1 MTFLK
6 SGSINENNIFDETVV
21 NVAADEFIKYFSQ
34 LNSIEDY
41 LRYVKRESVSEV
53 NTIFSLE
60 DEFFN
65 EDMNPNDME
74 FEILQVGTGGIG
86 QDHYKSLL
94 WAVSSLNNE
103 QNIPGRELK
112 WIVIEKNT
120 KKIVGFIRFGSPII
134 NSKPRNNW
142 IGKNPDLKIFNQ
154 HAAMG
159 FVIVPSQPFGY
170 NYLGGKLLALICTS
184 HFARKRLND
193 VFEKNIC
200 LFETTSLYGSST
212 SSSMYDGLEPFI
224 RFTGLTE
231 SKFIPLLHDKQFNK
245 LHKDFINANN
255 GNPLTENTAS
265 SKKLKRQNRMIS
277 IIRNSLS
284 DEKKLK
290 KFNDAINKAFSI
302 TEQKRFYMSD
312 YGFSNV
318 KEILRGEQTDLIE
331 GPNYH
336 KHDLGY
342 IISWWK
348 KKSTKRY
355 NKLKSE
361 GRFRNKVEL
370 WTETSDIQIIR

>member
-1 MTFLK
+1 MSFIK
-6 SGSINENNIFDETVV
+6 SNNEIGNNIFDEK
-21 NVAADEFIKYFSQ
+21 VANASADVFIKYFSQ

-41 LRYVKRESVSEV
+41 LRYVKRESVSEL
-53 NTIFSLE
+53 NSIFSLE

-65 EDMNPNDME
+65 EDMDPLDME
-74 FEILQVGTGGIG
+74 FEIINVGHGGIS
-86 QDHYKSLL
+86 QEHYKSLL

-112 WIVIEKNT
+112 WLIVEKNT

-134 NSKPRNNW
+134 NSKPRNLW
-142 IGKNPDLKIFNQ
+142 VGQNPDLKIFNQ

-184 HFARKRLND
+184 HFARKKIND
-193 VFEKNIC
+193 AFKKNIC
-200 LFETTSLYGSST
+200 LFETTSLYGSTT
-212 SSSMYDGLEPFI
+212 SCSMYDGLKPFV
-224 RFTGLTE
+224 RFIGLTE

-245 LHKDFINANN
+245 LHRDFTNANN
-255 GNPLTENTAS
+255 GNPLTDNSAS

-277 IIRNSLS
+277 IIRNSLT
-284 DEKKLK
+284 DKEKLE
-290 KFNDAINKAFSI
+290 KFNNAIDKAFSI
-302 TEQKRFYMSD
+302 TEQKRFYISD

-318 KEILRGEQTDLIE
+318 KEVLKGEETELKPGQ
-331 GPNYH
+331 NYH
-336 KHDLGY
+336 KHELDY

-348 KKSTKRY
+348 KKASKRY

-361 GRFRNKVEL
+361 GRFRTKVEL

>member
-1 MTFLK
+1 MEFIK
-6 SGSINENNIFDETVV
+6 SDNANNKNIFDETIV
-21 NVAADEFIKYFSQ
+21 NIAADEFIKYFSQ

-53 NTIFSLE
+53 NSIFSLE

-65 EDMNPNDME
+65 EDIDPYEME
-74 FEILQVGTGGIG
+74 FKILQVGNGGIG
-86 QDHYKSLL
+86 QEHYKNLL

-112 WIVIEKNT
+112 WIVVEKNT

-142 IGKNPDLKIFNQ
+142 IETNPDLKIFNQ

-212 SSSMYDGLEPFI
+212 NSSMYDGLEPFI
-224 RFTGLTE
+224 RFIGLTE

-245 LHKDFINANN
+245 LHRDFINANN
-255 GNPLTENTAS
+255 GNPLTDNSAS

-277 IIRNSLS
+277 IIRNSLE
-284 DEKKLK
+284 DKEKLER
-290 KFNDAINKAFSI
+290 FNLAINKAFSI
-302 TEQKRFYMSD
+302 TEQKRFYIST

-318 KEILRGEQTDLIE
+318 REILKGEETELKKGQ
-331 GPNYH
+331 NYH
-336 KHDLGY
+336 KHDLDY

-348 KKSTKRY
+348 KKASKRY

-361 GRFRNKVEL
+361 GKFRNKVEL

>member
-1 MTFLK
+1 MSFIK
-6 SGSINENNIFDETVV
+6 SNSEIGNNIFDEK
-21 NVAADEFIKYFSQ
+21 VANASADVFIKYFSQ

-41 LRYVKRESVSEV
+41 LRYVKRESVSEL
-53 NTIFSLE
+53 NSIFSLE

-65 EDMNPNDME
+65 EDMDPLNME
-74 FEILQVGTGGIG
+74 FEIINVGHGGIS
-86 QDHYKSLL
+86 QEHYKSLL

-112 WIVIEKNT
+112 WLVVEKNT

-134 NSKPRNNW
+134 NSKPRNLW
-142 IGKNPDLKIFNQ
+142 VGQNPDLKIFNQ

-170 NYLGGKLLALICTS
+170 NYLGGKLLALICAS
-184 HFARKRLND
+184 HFARKKIND
-193 VFEKNIC
+193 AFKKNIC
-200 LFETTSLYGSST
+200 LFETTSLYGSTT
-212 SSSMYDGLEPFI
+212 SCSMYDGLKPFI
-224 RFTGLTE
+224 RFIGLTE

-245 LHKDFINANN
+245 LHRDFTNANN
-255 GNPLTENTAS
+255 GNPLTDNSAS

-277 IIRNSLS
+277 IIRNSLT
-284 DEKKLK
+284 DKEKLE
-290 KFNDAINKAFSI
+290 KFNNAIDKAFSI
-302 TEQKRFYMSD
+302 TEQKRFYISD

-318 KEILRGEQTDLIE
+318 KEVLKGEETELKPGQ
-331 GPNYH
+331 NYH
-336 KHDLGY
+336 KHELDY

-348 KKSTKRY
+348 KKASKRY

-361 GRFRNKVEL
+361 GRFRTKVEL